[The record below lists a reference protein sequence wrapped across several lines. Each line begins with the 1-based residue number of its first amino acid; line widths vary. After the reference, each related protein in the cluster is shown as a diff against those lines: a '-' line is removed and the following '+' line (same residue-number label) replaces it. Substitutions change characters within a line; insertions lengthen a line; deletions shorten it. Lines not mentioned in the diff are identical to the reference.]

1 MAYARHLR
9 GLSDDVFYDNLAVV
23 AKVRYIVGDKNSS
36 TVSRCDNQGDDP

>member
-1 MAYARHLR
+1 MGYARHL
-9 GLSDDVFYDNLAVV
+9 GVISEDVLYDKVAVI